1 MQSKLHDIVAI
12 SPIHRMV
19 KFQLSIAGRQLL
31 FAYCILPITICLLLI
46 TNSTLLFAHGDDGHT
61 HGDEKTTAIGQEQ
74 KYFTSEAIS
83 DKYEL
88 LIRYEHIHTGETAHL
103 TLFVSEYA
111 TNKPVDKADLKI
123 TAQED
128 GSLVFTVKQ
137 TGEGTYTVE
146 TNFPEKKKYSLA
158 VSINSTLGADLIL
171 LSNIDA
177 GMEIP
182 HEEEDAHQHFGFGD
196 WEIWLA
202 ILVALLVGLGIG
214 WLLQKRNTTT
224 GRQFISCLFLFTVC
238 LVPVQL
244 NIAHGDEGHG
254 DAKSGNNFS
263 NSFQVP
269 KETQFLFN
277 VFTEKISIDSFTGST
292 KLFGTIIPS
301 SNGQAVVSTPQNGKI
316 VSLNVRVGEQVKAG
330 QQIAI
335 IEQNIDAGTQVSLIA
350 EKNNLT
356 AEYDAAKKEV
366 DRLLS
371 IQDIA
376 AKKDVDE
383 AKARLQKAQNNLQL
397 FSGNLGKTFSLNAP
411 ISGIV
416 ANFNLSIGSTVSAG
430 QDLFTITNLSQIY
443 AEAQVFDKDAHK
455 IQKGAKFTIECVNN
469 DNHKT
474 SEVKLLSLA
483 QEINATNQSQRVLFE
498 LKNPDGDFK
507 IGEFVN
513 IRVFASEKSQ
523 QIALPNSSITELN
536 GKPVVFIKDAAETYT
551 VSYVQLGEDNGT
563 FTSILKGIE
572 EGERVVNN
580 ASYQLKMIYL
590 NQ

>member
-1 MQSKLHDIVAI
+1 MKTIKAFKTI
-12 SPIHRMV
+12 S
-19 KFQLSIAGRQLL
+19 LL
-31 FAYCILPITICLLLI
+31 LLLI
-46 TNSTLLFAHGDDGHT
+46 INSTSLFSHGDDGHT
-61 HGDEKTTAIGQEQ
+61 HGNETPSLSEQTQ
-74 KYFTSEAIS
+74 KYFTSEAVS

-88 LIRYEHIHTGETAHL
+88 LIRYEHIHIGEPAHL

-111 TNKPVDKADLKI
+111 TNKSVDKADIKI
-123 TAQED
+123 AAQED
-128 GSLVFTVKQ
+128 SQLVFKVEQ
-137 TGEGTYTVE
+137 SGEGAYTVE
-146 TNFPEKKKYSLA
+146 TTFPEMKKYSLA
-158 VSINSTLGADLIL
+158 VNINSSLGADLIL

-177 GMEIP
+177 GLEVA
-182 HEEEDAHQHFGFGD
+182 HEAEEEEHKHLGLGD
-196 WEIWLA
+196 WQIWLA
-202 ILVALLVGLGIG
+202 ILVALFVGLGIG
-214 WLLQKRNTTT
+214 LLLQKRNTNA
-224 GRQFISCLFLFTVC
+224 GRQIISCLFLFASC

-244 NIAHGDEGHG
+244 NIAHGDDDHG
-254 DAKSGNNFS
+254 AAKTGNNFS

-269 KETQFLFN
+269 KETQFLFD
-277 VFTEKISIDSFTGST
+277 VFTEKISVGTFTGST

-316 VSLNVRVGEQVKAG
+316 TSLNVRVGGQVKAG
-330 QQIAI
+330 QQIAV
-335 IEQNIDAGTQVSLIA
+335 IEQNIDAGTQVGFLS

-356 AEYDAAKKEV
+356 AEYDAAKKEF
-366 DRLLS
+366 DRLNS
-371 IQDIA
+371 IKDIA

-383 AKARLQKAQNNLQL
+383 ATARLQKAETNLRL
-397 FSGNLGKTFSLNAP
+397 FTGNLGKALSLTAP

-430 QDLFTITNLSQIY
+430 QTLFTITNLSQIY

-455 IQKGAKFTIECVNN
+455 VQEGAKFTIECVNN

-498 LKNPDGDFK
+498 LKNPDSDFK

-513 IRVFASEKSQ
+513 IRVFSSENSQ
-523 QIALPNSSITELN
+523 QIALPNSAITEIN

-563 FTSILKGIE
+563 STGILKGIE